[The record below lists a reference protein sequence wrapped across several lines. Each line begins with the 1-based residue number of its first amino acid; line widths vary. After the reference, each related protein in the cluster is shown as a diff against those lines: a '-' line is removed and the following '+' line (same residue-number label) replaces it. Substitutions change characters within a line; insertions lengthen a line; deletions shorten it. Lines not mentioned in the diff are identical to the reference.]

1 MHVKVPDILQWKKHI
16 RSQIMA
22 KVAQLSVIK
31 GVGSPVQEFVFF
43 PQTSLGELT
52 ALPRSLAGKED
63 GIGGEGK
70 RMEGKEREAMGGC
83 LLLSVSLAMSC
94 L

>member
-63 GIGGEGK
+63 GIGGEG
-70 RMEGKEREAMGGC
+70 EGKGREWRGRKGKQWEVA
-83 LLLSVSLAMSC
+83 SS
-94 L
+94 

>member
-1 MHVKVPDILQWKKHI
+1 
-16 RSQIMA
+16 MA

-52 ALPRSLAGKED
+52 ALPRSLAGKGD
-63 GIGGEGK
+63 GIGGEG
-70 RMEGKEREAMGGC
+70 EGKGREGREWRGRKGKQWKVA
-83 LLLSVSLAMSC
+83 SS
-94 L
+94 